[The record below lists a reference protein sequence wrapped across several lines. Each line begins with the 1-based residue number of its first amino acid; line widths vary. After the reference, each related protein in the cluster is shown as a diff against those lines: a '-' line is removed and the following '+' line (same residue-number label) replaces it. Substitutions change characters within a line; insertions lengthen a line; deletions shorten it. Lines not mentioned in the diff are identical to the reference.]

1 MRIVISLLLA
11 ELSSEQHHLNS
22 EITKEKILRAAKAAR
37 AFKNGSPI
45 PTEFAFGR
53 IDPIHHFAFSQNRDP
68 QLEWKDVPEPT
79 KSFTLICYDVDVPR
93 RSARF
98 PLLFFVLSSFTGFSW
113 ISPTGCGKVS
123 MTLPAGS

>member
-113 ISPTGCGKVS
+113 I
-123 MTLPAGS
+123 